1 MKSKY
6 IFILF
11 AIFFTYSTYSQAFL
25 ESSYF
30 LKEGEFLNSSES
42 ASNTSMYKNQVD
54 NQVFIAQVGVLN
66 DAVLVTNSRRSDIRI
81 QQSGDYNKL
90 YFFDPSVDLTVTL
103 MQDGNNHNLFYSNP
117 FAVESQ
123 NLQVQQ
129 QGNNQSVELFGNNS
143 ISDKMIIK
151 MQGENQNITI
161 RNFN

>member
-1 MKSKY
+1 
-6 IFILF
+6 
-11 AIFFTYSTYSQAFL
+11 
-25 ESSYF
+25 
-30 LKEGEFLNSSES
+30 
-42 ASNTSMYKNQVD
+42 
-54 NQVFIAQVGVLN
+54 
-66 DAVLVTNSRRSDIRI
+66 VLVTNSRRSDIRI